1 MEVEKVCLWP
11 YRCFFV
17 LVQYGERHYAAV
29 GSYCV
34 KSWSSSIL
42 LAGWH
47 YSCNVMG
54 FLAAHVDD
62 FILGGSHAFSTAVI
76 PNWKMLF
83 KLDVKNS
90 FSYIGMQVNSL
101 KDEIQVQ
108 QSTCI
113 KSLHI
118 IPVDPTRAIE
128 FDMFKATIG
137 PIVSVARQSRPDIMC
152 DISILATQTQSML
165 LSRPCTV
172 QTNSSEN

>member
-1 MEVEKVCLWP
+1 MKKCVYGLTDASLYWYNMVKDTMQQLGATVSKVDP
-11 YRCFFV
+11 
-17 LVQYGERHYAAV
+17 AV
-29 GSYCV
+29 FY
-34 KSWSSSIL
+34 WL
-42 LAGWH
+42 DH
-47 YSCNVMG
+47 SCNVMG
-54 FLAAHVDD
+54 VLAAHLVD
-62 FILGGSHAFSTAVI
+62 FIWVGSHAFSTAVI
-76 PNWKMLF
+76 PQLKDAF
-83 KLDVKNS
+83 QVGREEHHS

-113 KSLHI
+113 KSLHL